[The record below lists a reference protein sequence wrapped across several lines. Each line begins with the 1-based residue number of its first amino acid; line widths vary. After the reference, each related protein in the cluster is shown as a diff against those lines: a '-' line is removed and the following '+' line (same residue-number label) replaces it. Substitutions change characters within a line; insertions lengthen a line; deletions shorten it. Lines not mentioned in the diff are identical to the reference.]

1 MSHRDHANRFCE
13 TDAPAAN
20 SDQSKKSFVD
30 MANPYAVR
38 TVFNHSARNGDR
50 DTGSELNFDS
60 PYASD
65 DFLSQHHHSKSDG
78 ELRYILKRLAPIL
91 QDLIHELDPSFESED
106 SYGDKEAGTGR
117 GGRFGGGARTVDEQD
132 ATGDATGAAGPRAD
146 AESRAFDGLGEWTPY
161 DQGGISH
168 RVIRDENGNT
178 NSSAGSGS
186 FEDLNAL
193 IFSPQ
198 TGQPW
203 YQYNDPYEAPA
214 PSNQTSAN
222 NPSTDLDLSQI
233 RGVNL
238 NPDDAQFF
246 NQTFTNGKTSLDVAH
261 IKGVNLSGGEWGGDE
276 HWPTTQE
283 IRDYAAKGFNTIRL
297 AMSWEKLQPQ
307 LGGPLDQNELRHLD
321 EILRTAAEVGIK
333 VMPEMHNYD
342 RYELGHAPGDNGA
355 AQTNNGTI
363 VGQDGLPVSA
373 LSDLWTK
380 VVKHVNSDVTLSSA
394 IAGWDLMNE
403 PYNTNGTWAQTALE
417 VDQAIRATGDQ
428 HTVIVEGDNWA
439 TDFNGLEQL
448 NKIDPNIAFSAHSY
462 WYQNGSG
469 DANVGVNAIKD
480 FENWL
485 AANDAVGFIGEFGVP
500 VDDPSWDPAV
510 VNFIKETAAH
520 GLGNMVWAGGPSWGG
535 NPLSVEPEGGVYP
548 HVLETIVQAN
558 EEFL

>member
-1 MSHRDHANRFCE
+1 MSHRDHCHRFNE
-13 TDAPAAN
+13 TDAPVAN
-20 SDQSKKSFVD
+20 SDQSNKSIID
-30 MANPYAVR
+30 MANPDAVR
-38 TVFNHSARNGDR
+38 AVFNHSARSGDAER
-50 DTGSELNFDS
+50 ESGNELSFDS
-60 PYASD
+60 PYAND
-65 DFLSQHHHSKSDG
+65 DFLSQHHHSKSDR
-78 ELRYILKRLAPIL
+78 ELRHILKQLAPIL
-91 QDLIHELDPSFESED
+91 QELMHELDPSSESED
-106 SYGDKEAGTGR
+106 SGGEGEAGARG
-117 GGRFGGGARTVDEQD
+117 GGRFGGGARTG
-132 ATGDATGAAGPRAD
+132 TGDSAGSGGPRAD
-146 AESRAFDGLGEWTPY
+146 AESRVFDGLGDWTPY

-168 RVIRDENGNT
+168 RIVRDESGTNAQDQGGGSDSFGDQSSNDANSVSSSDDANFVSGGNDT
-178 NSSAGSGS
+178 
-186 FEDLNAL
+186 
-193 IFSPQ
+193 
-198 TGQPW
+198 
-203 YQYNDPYEAPA
+203 
-214 PSNQTSAN
+214 PSN
-222 NPSTDLDLSQI
+222 NPSTGLDLSNI
-233 RGVNL
+233 SGVNL
-238 NPDDAQFF
+238 SADDALFS

-283 IRDYAAKGFNTIRL
+283 IREYAAKGFNTIRL

-342 RYELGHAPGDNGA
+342 RYELSHAPGDNGA

-380 VVKHVNSDVTLSSA
+380 VVKHVNSDATLSSA

-558 EEFL
+558 EEYL